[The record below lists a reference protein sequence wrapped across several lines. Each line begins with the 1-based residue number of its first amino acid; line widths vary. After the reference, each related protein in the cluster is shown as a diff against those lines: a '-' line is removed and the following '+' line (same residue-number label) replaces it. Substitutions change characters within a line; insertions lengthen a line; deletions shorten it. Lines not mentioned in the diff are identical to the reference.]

1 FGSSKYGLNR
11 TFKVMADLVTMVF
24 LRKYLQKPMHLFG
37 PLGFIAFALGA
48 LINVYL
54 LILKLAGHDIGGKPL
69 LILGLIFL
77 LGGIQL
83 ITIGILAEISMRTYF
98 EGTNKKTY
106 QVRRIVKGNEETLES
121 R

>member
-1 FGSSKYGLNR
+1 
-11 TFKVMADLVTMVF
+11 MADLITMVF

-37 PLGFIAFALGA
+37 PLGFTAFALGA
-48 LINVYL
+48 LINIYL

-106 QVRRIVKGNEETLES
+106 QVRRIVKGNEENLES